1 MNHHYSLLIQWSEED
16 QLYLVTIPEFV
27 GLIKQP
33 CTHGKTYEE
42 AIEMAQDCIEVCLDY
57 FEQQSITPP
66 VPQVLEV
73 A

>member
-1 MNHHYSLLIQWSEED
+1 MTHHYSLLIQWSEED

-27 GLIKQP
+27 DLIKQP

-42 AIEMAQDCIEVCLDY
+42 AIKMAQDCIEVCLDY
-57 FEQQSITPP
+57 FEQQGITPP
-66 VPQVLEV
+66 PSHMAQV